1 MASHPRKRIGL
12 ALGGGSV
19 RGLAHL
25 GALSVLER
33 EGIPIDFVAGSS
45 AGSLIGALYCAGL
58 GVQELKELATLTGW
72 RNFASLTVSTRGF
85 ISFAKLEGW
94 LVALVGD
101 LTFADLAK
109 PFAVVATDLESGEPV
124 ILKEERL
131 APAVRASCSVPGIVP
146 PVKMQGR
153 LLMDGGASDNL
164 PVAAV
169 RAMGAEF
176 VIAVDV
182 CRPAFRRRWGPLGVG
197 AAALETLVRRTGGGF
212 AAADCLISPD
222 IVGFS
227 YVRFSQREELL
238 ARGANATEKQLAS
251 IRQALGPSR

>member
-1 MASHPRKRIGL
+1 M
-12 ALGGGSV
+12 

-33 EGIPIDFVAGSS
+33 EGIPIDVVAGSS
-45 AGSLIGALYCAGL
+45 AGSLIGAVYCAGL
-58 GVQELKELATLTGW
+58 GVRQLTELANLTGW
-72 RNFASLTVSTRGF
+72 RNFASLTASTKGF
-85 ISFAKLEGW
+85 VSFAKLESW
-94 LVALVGD
+94 LVALIGD
-101 LTFADLAK
+101 LTFADLSK

-164 PVAAV
+164 PVAAA
-169 RAMGAEF
+169 RAMGADF

-182 CRPAFRRRWGPLGVG
+182 CPPAFRRRWGPLGVG

-222 IVGFS
+222 LVGFS
-227 YVRFSQREELL
+227 YVRFSQREEVM
-238 ARGANATEKQLAS
+238 ARGASATEKQLPL
-251 IRQALGPSR
+251 IQEALSSSG